1 MNVLRLKRREERR
14 VLAGHGWIFSNEI
27 DTDATPLKGLEPG
40 SDAVIE
46 GSDGRFVAHAYV
58 NPASLISARVTGRR
72 RNRPFDDEA
81 LRARLN
87 KALAL
92 RERRYSG
99 PWYRWVYSEADGLPG
114 LVIDRYDD
122 IAVVQVSTAGME
134 QRLDA
139 VIAAIKDTTDI
150 RSVLLRNDAAVR
162 ELEGLSSY
170 RRWEGESRD
179 VLSVVENELRFEVP
193 SELSQKTGWFY
204 DHRETRRTLRDW
216 VKGRRVLD
224 LYSYAGAFAI
234 NAAAAGAT
242 EVLAIDS
249 SASATAAIEANAA
262 LNEVSDRVSVRTG
275 DVVTCLRELQEVSEL
290 FDVVVLDPPAF
301 VKRRRDR
308 DAGMKE
314 YGRVNR
320 LAMKLLSPDG
330 LLVSA
335 SCSQSVDEDA
345 VVGVLRRN
353 LPRERDLLQV
363 LGSVTQAPDHPVHPA
378 MPETRYLSGVI
389 ARIA

>member
-204 DHRETRRTLRDW
+204 DHRETRR
-216 VKGRRVLD
+216 
-224 LYSYAGAFAI
+224 S
-234 NAAAAGAT
+234 
-242 EVLAIDS
+242 
-249 SASATAAIEANAA
+249 
-262 LNEVSDRVSVRTG
+262 
-275 DVVTCLRELQEVSEL
+275 
-290 FDVVVLDPPAF
+290 
-301 VKRRRDR
+301 
-308 DAGMKE
+308 
-314 YGRVNR
+314 
-320 LAMKLLSPDG
+320 
-330 LLVSA
+330 
-335 SCSQSVDEDA
+335 
-345 VVGVLRRN
+345 
-353 LPRERDLLQV
+353 
-363 LGSVTQAPDHPVHPA
+363 
-378 MPETRYLSGVI
+378 SGVVI
-389 ARIA
+389 AMRV